1 MKLIPPLE
9 PIRPDLESAANVLR
23 DAMVQIEGPLGVELC
38 RSVNGGKCVRS
49 ALVILVG
56 KLFSSPPE
64 PFYKLAAAVEVLH
77 TATLIHDD
85 LVDNSNTRRGRETLH
100 TNWPMGV
107 TVLAGDVLLAQTAA
121 LVAGLGRPRIL
132 SVFADTLCA
141 MSAGEIHQLMTS
153 GEGLSGREDY
163 YRRIGAKTASLCAA
177 ATEMAG
183 TLADADDAQIA
194 SLRRFGWD
202 LGTAFQ
208 IVDDV
213 LDFVGDEAQMG
224 KPAGNDLRQGLVT
237 LPVICYLERGGDE
250 TAISDVLAGQRDETG
265 VQAVVEAVRASGGVE
280 AAVAEARTC
289 IERACEALARLPD
302 SDARQTLLALAEY
315 VVERER

>member
-9 PIRPDLESAANVLR
+9 PIRSDLESATNVLR
-23 DAMVQIEGPLGVELC
+23 DTMAQIEGPLGVEL
-38 RSVNGGKCVRS
+38 RQSVNGGKCVRS

-56 KLFSSPPE
+56 RLFSSPLE

-85 LVDNSNTRRGRETLH
+85 LVDNANTRRGRETLH

-121 LVAGLGRPRIL
+121 LVAELGRPRIL

-141 MSAGEIHQLMTS
+141 MSAGEIRQLMTS
-153 GEGLSGREDY
+153 GEGLCGRESY
-163 YRRIGAKTASLCAA
+163 YQRIGAKTASLCAS

-183 TLADADDAQIA
+183 ILAEADDTQIEA
-194 SLRRFGWD
+194 LRRFGWE

-224 KPAGNDLRQGLVT
+224 KPAGSDLRQGLVT
-237 LPVICYLERGGDE
+237 LPVICYLEGGGDDE
-250 TAISDVLAGQRDETG
+250 NVSAVLTRQHDEAL
-265 VQAVVEAVRASGGVE
+265 VQVVVEAIRMSGGVE
-280 AAVAEARTC
+280 AAVAEARIS
-289 IERACEALARLPD
+289 IERACKALTSLPD
-302 SDARQTLLALAEY
+302 NSARQTLMALAEY
-315 VVERER
+315 VVDRER

>member
-9 PIRPDLESAANVLR
+9 LIRSDLESATSVLR
-23 DAMVQIEGPLGVELC
+23 DTMAQIEGPLGVEI
-38 RSVNGGKCVRS
+38 RQSVNGGKCVRS

-56 KLFSSPPE
+56 KLFFSLPE
-64 PFYKLAAAVEVLH
+64 PFYKLAAAIEVLH

-85 LVDNSNTRRGRETLH
+85 LVDKANTRRGRETLH

-121 LVAGLGRPRIL
+121 LVADLARPRIL

-141 MSAGEIHQLMTS
+141 MSAGEIKQLMTS

-163 YRRIGAKTASLCAA
+163 YQRIGAKTASLCAA
-177 ATEMAG
+177 ATEMG
-183 TLADADDAQIA
+183 GILAEADDTQIE
-194 SLRRFGWD
+194 SLRRFGWE

-213 LDFVGDEAQMG
+213 LDFVGDEARMG
-224 KPAGNDLRQGLVT
+224 KPAGNDLQQGLVT

-250 TAISDVLAGQRDETG
+250 ALIGDVLAGRRDESS
-265 VQAVVEAVRASGGVE
+265 VQAAVEAIRTSGGVE
-280 AAVAEARTC
+280 AAVAEARIC
-289 IERACEALARLPD
+289 MERACEALTRLPD
-302 SDARQTLLALAEY
+302 NDARQMLLALAEY

>member
-9 PIRPDLESAANVLR
+9 PIRSDLESATNVLR
-23 DAMVQIEGPLGVELC
+23 DTMAQIEGPLGVEL
-38 RSVNGGKCVRS
+38 RQSVHGGKCVRS

-64 PFYKLAAAVEVLH
+64 PFYRLAAAVEVLH

-85 LVDNSNTRRGRETLH
+85 LVDKAHTRRGRETLH

-121 LVAGLGRPRIL
+121 LVAELGSPRIL
-132 SVFADTLCA
+132 SVFAGTLCA
-141 MSAGEIHQLMTS
+141 MSVGEIKQLMTG
-153 GEGLSGREDY
+153 GEGLSSREDY
-163 YRRIGAKTASLCAA
+163 YQRVGAKTASLCAA

-183 TLADADDAQIA
+183 ILAEADDAQIE
-194 SLRRFGWD
+194 SLRCFGWE

-250 TAISDVLAGQRDETG
+250 MAIRDVLAGQQDEAS
-265 VQAVVEAVRASGGVE
+265 VQAAVEAVRASGGVE

-289 IERACEALARLPD
+289 IERACEALEPLPD
-302 SDARQTLLALAEY
+302 SDARQMLMALAEY
-315 VVERER
+315 VVARER

>member
-1 MKLIPPLE
+1 M
-9 PIRPDLESAANVLR
+9 A
-23 DAMVQIEGPLGVELC
+23 QIEGPLGVELH

-85 LVDNSNTRRGRETLH
+85 LVDKANMRRGRETLH

-107 TVLAGDVLLAQTAA
+107 TVLAGDVLLAQTAS
-121 LVAGLGRPRIL
+121 LVAELGSPRIL

-141 MSAGEIHQLMTS
+141 MSAGEIRQLMTS
-153 GEGLSGREDY
+153 GEGLSGRENY
-163 YRRIGAKTASLCAA
+163 YQRIGAKTASLCAA

-183 TLADADDAQIA
+183 ILAEADDAQIDL
-194 SLRRFGWD
+194 LRRFGWE

-250 TAISDVLAGQRDETG
+250 TAIKNVLAGQQDEAS
-265 VQAVVEAVRASGGVE
+265 VQAAVEAVRASGGVE
-280 AAVAEARTC
+280 AAVAEAR
-289 IERACEALARLPD
+289 IRVERACEALTHLPD
-302 SDARQTLLALAEY
+302 GDARQMLSALARY